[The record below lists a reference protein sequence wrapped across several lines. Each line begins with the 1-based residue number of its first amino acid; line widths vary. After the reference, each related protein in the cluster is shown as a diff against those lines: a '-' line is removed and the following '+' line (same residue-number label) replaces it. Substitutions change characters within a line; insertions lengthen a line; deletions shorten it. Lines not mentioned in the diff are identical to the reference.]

1 MNNASVIDAP
11 ARSKAS
17 SGKYLTF
24 ALGREQYGLEIL
36 KVREIIAAMDIAAV
50 PRMPA
55 YVKGVINLRG
65 QVISVVDLRARLG
78 MEPVERTDR
87 TCIIIVEVA
96 RDGRSIRAGIIVDRV
111 LEVLELP
118 ANQIEGPPS
127 LGGLSVASD
136 VLLGIGKTGSSVT
149 LLLDIARVITRQ
161 DAAAIPDPQVTN
173 R

>member
-1 MNNASVIDAP
+1 MDSASVIDAP

-24 ALGREQYGLEIL
+24 ALGTEQYGLEIL

-87 TCIIIVEVA
+87 TCIIIVEVE
-96 RDGRSIRAGIIVDRV
+96 RDGRPIRAGITVDRV

-118 ANQIEGPPS
+118 ATQIEGPPS
-127 LGGLSVASD
+127 LGLTVASD
-136 VLLGIGKTGSSVT
+136 VLLGIGKTGGSVT
-149 LLLDIARVITRQ
+149 LLLDIARCITRQ
-161 DAAAIPDPQVTN
+161 DAAAIPALQMTN
-173 R
+173 